1 MLHMCS
7 GIAYGAAAGDSGSVL
22 DFGGTS
28 DVLFVGDGGVVTL
41 RRVRAAG
48 FALPSGR
55 GSPVVD
61 SIVWPSVQLA
71 PGGTV
76 RAPISQWRLTSRPM
90 CALRRC
96 ASHCV
101 QAPLPAT
108 NCFEVLLCENL
119 VLAHPVP
126 VRKSKQVM
134 CRPHISWMRY
144 VLQVSLDSVELRYQ
158 RRAEFADC
166 AAHQASLRAV
176 YAQRYSAGTVDLLPS
191 GALMLAAGDTVSAT
205 IELQSYGRGI
215 GCATALILPPR
226 WHVCML
232 GAWSLHGAHE
242 VWPTRQMAETGM
254 HSGPEPGLQKA
265 ITLSCRPAAERLH
278 DPWTVQAGDADSA
291 QQQHFRVRRGAGLL

>member
-215 GCATALILPPR
+215 GCATALI
-226 WHVCML
+226 
-232 GAWSLHGAHE
+232 
-242 VWPTRQMAETGM
+242 
-254 HSGPEPGLQKA
+254 
-265 ITLSCRPAAERLH
+265 PAASLACLH
-278 DPWTVQAGDADSA
+278 AGCMVVAKSA
-291 QQQHFRVRRGAGLL
+291 